1 MTTFKPWAIAAI
13 GAAAMIA
20 PATAQAATVFTDRA
34 QFLALGGTP
43 SYTTDFSQGTN
54 PLLVFQVSGENGE
67 NIEQVIPVTGFP
79 AGTIGSIDGSA
90 FVQVLAN
97 TAITTVFSFTSTTQA
112 LGFDLRPLFGLDD
125 DSNPINDA
133 GETVGFLTD
142 TGEMGS
148 FTLSNLNEVGFLGFS
163 FDTPIEAL
171 AFYHLDNEGGADAST
186 AFGIDNVI
194 GYATAVPE
202 PSSWAMMLVG
212 FAMLGAGTRYR
223 RRRADVAFG

>member
-20 PATAQAATVFTDRA
+20 PATAQAAIVFTDRA

-43 SYTTDFSQGTN
+43 AYTTDFSQGTN

-67 NIEQVIPVTGFP
+67 NVEQVTPVSGFD
-79 AGTIGSIDGSA
+79 AGTIGSVDGSA
-90 FVQVLAN
+90 FVQVLADA
-97 TAITTVFSFTSTTQA
+97 AITTVFNFTSTTQA
-112 LGFDLRPLFGLDD
+112 LGFDLRPYFLGTE
-125 DSNPINDA
+125 NDA

-148 FTLSNLNEVGFLGFS
+148 FTLGNLNEVGFLGLS

-171 AFYHLDNEGGADAST
+171 AFYRLDNEGGADAST

-194 GYATAVPE
+194 GYAAAVPE

-212 FAMLGAGTRYR
+212 FAMLGAGARYR

>member
-20 PATAQAATVFTDRA
+20 PATAQAATIFTDRA

-43 SYTTDFSQGTN
+43 SYTTDFAKGTN

-67 NIEQVIPVTGFP
+67 NVEQITPISGYN
-79 AGTIGSIDGSA
+79 AGTIGSVDGSA
-90 FVQVLAN
+90 FVQVLADA
-97 TAITTVFSFTSTTQA
+97 AITTIFNFTSTTQA
-112 LGFDLRPLFGLDD
+112 LGFDLRPYLLGTD
-125 DSNPINDA
+125 NDA

-148 FTLSNLNEVGFLGFS
+148 FTLSSLNEVGFLGFS

-171 AFYHLDNEGGADAST
+171 AFYRLDNEGGADAST

-194 GYATAVPE
+194 GYAAAVPE

-223 RRRADVAFG
+223 RRRASVAFG